1 MGAIVSETS
10 RWQNAIEMEMK
21 DWKGRKMENHQ
32 QEDFREEQR
41 AVEEITHMLL
51 HALTEDGIGE
61 QLDAAKSQQEVY
73 EALKTLPYFT
83 LTLEEFHIGIEA
95 LRQQQAEIHQHEE

>member
-1 MGAIVSETS
+1 
-10 RWQNAIEMEMK
+10 ME
-21 DWKGRKMENHQ
+21 HY
-32 QEDFREEQR
+32 QEESFSEEQR

-73 EALKTLPYFT
+73 DVLKTLPYFT
-83 LTLEEFHIGIEA
+83 LTMEEFRIGIEA